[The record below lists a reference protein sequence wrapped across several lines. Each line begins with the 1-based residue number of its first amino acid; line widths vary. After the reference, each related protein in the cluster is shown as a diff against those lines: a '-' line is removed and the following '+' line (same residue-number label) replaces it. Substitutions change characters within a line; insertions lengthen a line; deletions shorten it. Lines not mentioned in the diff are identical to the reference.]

1 MTDAPIAS
9 AIVLNYNGRG
19 FVEESV
25 QSLLDQDLPGLEVL
39 VVDNGSTD
47 GSAEGV
53 ERTFAGR
60 VRLLRAERNLGF
72 GAGNNLGLRAA
83 RGRHLILL
91 NNDAVAAP
99 SFARELVAAAE
110 ADAEV
115 GMVAARV
122 LEYARRNVL
131 DTVGHLLYP
140 DGLNR
145 GRGRLEEDRG
155 QYDQCRTTLFPSGA
169 AALYTRRMLD
179 DIGLFDE
186 TFFLYGDDAELG
198 LRGRVAR
205 WGCALAPRAIAYHHY
220 SRSAGAYSRLKA
232 FYVERNRVLVLVRLF
247 PISLILVSPAYTAV
261 RLALQAWGAWT
272 GRGAAGRL
280 AASTPMVQLV
290 GITLRAYASAARALP
305 RLVRERWRQRSRRR
319 LRTSEFLRLLDEFR
333 LRARD
338 AALKD

>member
-1 MTDAPIAS
+1 MKDAPIAS

-25 QSLLDQDLPGLEVL
+25 RSLLEQDLPGLEVL

-47 GSAEGV
+47 GSADEI

-60 VRLLRAERNLGF
+60 VRILRSPRNLGF
-72 GAGNNLGLRAA
+72 GAGNNLGIREA

-110 ADAEV
+110 ADAAV

-155 QYDQCRTTLFPSGA
+155 QYDACRTTLFPSGA
-169 AALYTRRMLD
+169 AALY
-179 DIGLFDE
+179 GVH
-186 TFFLYGDDAELG
+186 FLM
-198 LRGRVAR
+198 
-205 WGCALAPRAIAYHHY
+205 
-220 SRSAGAYSRLKA
+220 RSLHKLKA
-232 FYVERNRVLVLVRLF
+232 DGTQRIERAVGGEGVVYLNIPAHGAGPGKIHISFQNRLVELAATTAGERLPIGTRIVVVGIHGSDEVQVERA
-247 PISLILVSPAYTAV
+247 PEI
-261 RLALQAWGAWT
+261 
-272 GRGAAGRL
+272 
-280 AASTPMVQLV
+280 
-290 GITLRAYASAARALP
+290 ARNSH
-305 RLVRERWRQRSRRR
+305 V
-319 LRTSEFLRLLDEFR
+319 
-333 LRARD
+333 
-338 AALKD
+338 